1 MENENLTDNIEFL
14 DSEDISDISDVY
26 SDEVVNEILQEE
38 AAADRQGDTS
48 PAVGSAYDD
57 TNLRLQIDEFTD
69 SFTVF
74 SDTVSEKLEKMTSIN
89 IAILVLLTGFVVIN
103 IFRKLFDWIG

>member
-1 MENENLTDNIEFL
+1 MENENLTDNVEFL
-14 DSEDISDISDVY
+14 DFDDIYDISDVY
-26 SDEVVNEILQEE
+26 SDEVINEILEE
-38 AAADRQGDTS
+38 YAAADRQGDTS

-74 SDTVSEKLEKMTSIN
+74 SDTVSEKLDKMTSIN